1 MALLNRE
8 ALLKKQAL
16 EITKVDLGDGD
27 FVFVRQMTGRE
38 RDRFEASILQDV
50 RDEAGKVVDVT
61 QNLEDFR
68 AKLAVYT
75 LCDENGEN
83 IMEPGDYE
91 TLSQNIKASRLH
103 KIVEVAQRLNR
114 ITEQDQ
120 KDMVKNLKK
129 GREGGSSSGWH
140 KH

>member
-8 ALLKKQAL
+8 ALLKKDAL
-16 EITKVDLGDGD
+16 EITKVELGDGD

-50 RDEAGKVVDVT
+50 RDESGKVIDVT

-75 LCDENGEN
+75 LCDENGTN

-91 TLSQNIKASRLH
+91 TLSQNISASRLH
-103 KIVEVAQRLNR
+103 KIVEAAQRLNR

-129 GREGGSSSGWH
+129 GREGGSSSDSH
-140 KH
+140 KR